1 MVKQAWAYASNCF
14 PRLMVFGS
22 KIVITLFFLF
32 AEPER
37 GIISLRT
44 KKALTAEHMQGSFM
58 PG

>member
-1 MVKQAWAYASNCF
+1 
-14 PRLMVFGS
+14 MVFGS